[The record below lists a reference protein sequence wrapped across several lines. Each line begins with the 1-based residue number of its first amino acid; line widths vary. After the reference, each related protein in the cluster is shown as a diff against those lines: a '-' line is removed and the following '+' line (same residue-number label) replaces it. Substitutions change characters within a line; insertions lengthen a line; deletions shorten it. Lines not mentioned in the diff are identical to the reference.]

1 MSHTRIGPLGVV
13 AAIGWLAVPVLW
25 GAATIMD
32 RTRRWEDGPLQL
44 WLIGVLAL
52 VAAAA
57 ATLVMIVRS
66 LSGSRRRGLVRAGH
80 VVYALGL
87 LITFVAAWA
96 IQGWMI
102 FFGVALVLFATASRR
117 IRGPALVIG
126 VGMLAGL
133 ATQIGLTVAEVGRP
147 DVYGDYPVAWTTA
160 TIIAT
165 VAAAGGS
172 LVLER
177 RRDAIERDPAGV
189 VA

>member
-1 MSHTRIGPLGVV
+1 M
-13 AAIGWLAVPVLW
+13 
-25 GAATIMD
+25 
-32 RTRRWEDGPLQL
+32 
-44 WLIGVLAL
+44 
-52 VAAAA
+52 
-57 ATLVMIVRS
+57 
-66 LSGSRRRGLVRAGH
+66 
-80 VVYALGL
+80 
-87 LITFVAAWA
+87 
-96 IQGWMI
+96 
-102 FFGVALVLFATASRR
+102 LFATASRR